1 MKKFIAFVLAVCLSA
16 MCVFSLTACG
26 GTSGTGVAG
35 AVLKLVSGKNR
46 NLHIAGSDNNIT
58 DFEAPEAGYIYQVGK
73 DKAEIV

>member
-1 MKKFIAFVLAVCLSA
+1 MGFYMKKFIAFVLAVCLSA

-46 NLHIAGSDNNIT
+46 N
-58 DFEAPEAGYIYQVGK
+58 
-73 DKAEIV
+73 